1 MSRRDEE
8 ITRDF
13 VEAAG
18 VIVERLAGQLA
29 DLVRDPDNDTLL
41 NRIFR
46 SVHTIKGGAGF
57 LNVPPLLAL
66 SHDIEDILQGLRE
79 NAVTMDTRL
88 AETLLAGQAGLAA
101 MISQLEADIQAELE
115 PLSLPGG
122 SGPAP
127 ANAVPAETASAVDP
141 ADVGDAARAAGIA
154 QLPGTVFHALLADID
169 AMTTACENLQH
180 VASASQPAL
189 SHALETLGTANVR
202 LRDSAER
209 ARRQPVSRIFGHF
222 ERVACELSEALG
234 KQVRLEFDG
243 GQTELDMALAGAIA
257 EPLLH
262 LVRNAI
268 DHGIELPEVRRAQGK
283 AHCGCLKLSATRE
296 GDQVRLT
303 IGDDGRGMYADL
315 LRQRA
320 VDRGVISAS
329 EADSLSNKECLALI
343 LSPGFSTRDD
353 ISAVSGRGVGMDI
366 VNTSIERL
374 GGHIDIDAEPN
385 RGTRISLRLP
395 AHSMDNPTMARPS

>member
-66 SHDIEDILQGLRE
+66 SHDIEDILQGLRD

-115 PLSLPGG
+115 PLSLPRG
-122 SGPAP
+122 SGPVP
-127 ANAVPAETASAVDP
+127 ANAVLVETASAVDP

-189 SHALETLGTANVR
+189 SHAV
-202 LRDSAER
+202 
-209 ARRQPVSRIFGHF
+209 V
-222 ERVACELSEALG
+222 
-234 KQVRLEFDG
+234 
-243 GQTELDMALAGAIA
+243 MA
-257 EPLLH
+257 
-262 LVRNAI
+262 
-268 DHGIELPEVRRAQGK
+268 
-283 AHCGCLKLSATRE
+283 S
-296 GDQVRLT
+296 
-303 IGDDGRGMYADL
+303 
-315 LRQRA
+315 
-320 VDRGVISAS
+320 ISAS
-329 EADSLSNKECLALI
+329 NA
-343 LSPGFSTRDD
+343 
-353 ISAVSGRGVGMDI
+353 
-366 VNTSIERL
+366 
-374 GGHIDIDAEPN
+374 
-385 RGTRISLRLP
+385 
-395 AHSMDNPTMARPS
+395 